1 MRPPEAADFAGRP
14 GKYAAFA
21 SHPSRR
27 ALRALLRVRA
37 VPFFLVPRS
46 GAKHRVSKDGS
57 VAPSAAKESL
67 KTRDGKA
74 FGHIGRI
81 SEVADRRDPSVR
93 PVEQHHIADGARPI
107 RRTADHERRWA
118 FRQGAQRPPTGQ
130 PATAPR
136 IMPDDLAARQ

>member
-14 GKYAAFA
+14 GKYAAFTR
-21 SHPSRR
+21 HPSRR
-27 ALRALLRVRA
+27 ALRALLRVRP

-74 FGHIGRI
+74 FRHIGRI
-81 SEVADRRDPSVR
+81 SEVADRHDPSVR
-93 PVEQHHIADGARPI
+93 PVEQHHIADGAR
-107 RRTADHERRWA
+107 H
-118 FRQGAQRPPTGQ
+118 TGRIPYQ
-130 PATAPR
+130 EPRAPF
-136 IMPDDLAARQ
+136 P